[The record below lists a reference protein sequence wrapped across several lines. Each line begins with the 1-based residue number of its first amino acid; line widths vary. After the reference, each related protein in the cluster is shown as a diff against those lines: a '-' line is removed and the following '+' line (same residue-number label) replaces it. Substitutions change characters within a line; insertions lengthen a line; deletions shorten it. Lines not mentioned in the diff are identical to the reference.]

1 MVSGIGRVI
10 VGASGSPGSL
20 QALRYGEAVAR
31 THHAALVPVFAW
43 TAPGGDHC
51 ADRFL
56 RQEWHDLAC
65 QQLRCALAA
74 VWGEVPE
81 DPLVQPR
88 VERGP
93 AGWVLV
99 NTARCPGDLLV
110 VGAGRRGRLARMA
123 RSRVTGYCVARA
135 GCPVITVP
143 PPALARDLGHGPV
156 AWAFWHR
163 SLTPEQVLR
172 DRGGPVA

>member
-1 MVSGIGRVI
+1 VSGVGRVI

-31 THHAALVPVFAW
+31 AHHAALVPVLAW
-43 TAPGGDHC
+43 TAPGGDRC

-65 QQLRCALAA
+65 QQLRSALTA
-74 VWGEVPE
+74 VWGEVLE
-81 DPLVQPR
+81 GPLVQLR

-99 NTARCPGDLLV
+99 NVACCPGDLLV
-110 VGAGRRGRLARMA
+110 VGAGRRGKLARMA
-123 RSRVTGYCVARA
+123 GCRVSGYCVAHA
-135 GCPVITVP
+135 GCPVVTVP
-143 PPALARDLGHGPV
+143 PPALARDLGHGPL
-156 AWAFWHR
+156 AWVFWHR
-163 SLTPEQVLR
+163 SLTPDQVLR
-172 DRGGPVA
+172 DQGRPVA

>member
-31 THHAALVPVFAW
+31 THHAALVPVLAW

-65 QQLRCALAA
+65 QQLRSALAA
-74 VWGEVPE
+74 AWG
-81 DPLVQPR
+81 
-88 VERGP
+88 
-93 AGWVLV
+93 
-99 NTARCPGDLLV
+99 
-110 VGAGRRGRLARMA
+110 
-123 RSRVTGYCVARA
+123 RSPKIR
-135 GCPVITVP
+135 
-143 PPALARDLGHGPV
+143 
-156 AWAFWHR
+156 
-163 SLTPEQVLR
+163 
-172 DRGGPVA
+172 